1 LKSKASSKAILYL
14 ALLSLTWGGSFLLI
28 KIASETIPPLAFATA
43 RMAIGALCLYL
54 FLKVRGDGMPRIGR
68 AWIPFLVLGVFHALL
83 LSALL
88 SFAEHEIS
96 SGLTSVLN
104 STAPIM
110 TVILAHFLADETLT
124 TDRVVGIMV
133 GFVGVIIVLLPG
145 LRASSSTNV
154 SGTVAV
160 LLVALFIALTAIYAR
175 RFLKN
180 VAPAKTATGMMATA
194 AIVGLPLTF
203 IVEKPLQ
210 MSPSKESLI
219 SLVVLGA
226 FCSALAFLLYYWL
239 IANRGATYAS
249 LVQFT
254 QPPLAIIFGAI
265 FMGTLVQWTTIVG
278 GAIILLCIAIMDGFL
293 DRLFHKPAKPSLST

>member
-1 LKSKASSKAILYL
+1 MKKKGTLYL
-14 ALLSLTWGGSFLLI
+14 AALSIIWGGSFLLI

-43 RMAIGALCLYL
+43 RMAIGAVCLYL
-54 FLKVRGDGMPRIGR
+54 FLKIKGDGMPRIGR

-88 SFAEHEIS
+88 SFAEDQIS
-96 SGLTSVLN
+96 SGLTSVLD
-104 STAPIM
+104 STSPIM
-110 TVILAHFLADETLT
+110 TVILAHFLVDETLT
-124 TDRVVGIMV
+124 IDRAVGIIV

-154 SGTVAV
+154 SGTIAV
-160 LLVALFIALTAIYAR
+160 LLSALFIALTAIYAR

-180 VAPAKTATGMMATA
+180 VAPAKTVTGMMATA
-194 AIVGLPLTF
+194 AVVGLPLTF
-203 IVEKPLQ
+203 IFEKPLQ

-219 SLVVLGA
+219 SLVVLGS

-265 FMGTLVQWTTIVG
+265 FMGTLVQSTTIVG

-293 DRLFHKPAKPSLST
+293 DKLFKRPEKAPSS